1 MNQAGPG
8 DSLSVIP
15 EEHSVCKSRLPKI
28 TRRCSGSQCKN
39 VRAIKPVLSV
49 VTPKIPTVAGV
60 SSKDGEQFVPAP
72 VAWRPGSSGAEM
84 ILCPCRCTRKAEC
97 SRAEETGHW
106 LWSRDKSCVAITDA
120 NPQNMSRRAP
130 GKVCD
135 RWQAVWCGARRG
147 SPYTAAGWELSE
159 TRKPQGALYPGPH
172 EP

>member
-1 MNQAGPG
+1 MV
-8 DSLSVIP
+8 SVS
-15 EEHSVCKSRLPKI
+15 HVCPKSCSFTP
-28 TRRCSGSQCKN
+28 RCSGSQCKN

-60 SSKDGEQFVPAP
+60 SSKDGKQFVLAP
-72 VAWRPGSSGAEM
+72 MAWRPESTGAEM

-97 SRAEETGHW
+97 SRAEENGHW
-106 LWSRDKSCVAITDA
+106 LWSRDKSCVAIIDA

-135 RWQAVWCGARRG
+135 RWRVVLCRARRG

-159 TRKPQGALYPGPH
+159 KQGNHKVPCTQDHMNPRQRD
-172 EP
+172 PF

>member
-1 MNQAGPG
+1 
-8 DSLSVIP
+8 
-15 EEHSVCKSRLPKI
+15 
-28 TRRCSGSQCKN
+28 
-39 VRAIKPVLSV
+39 
-49 VTPKIPTVAGV
+49 
-60 SSKDGEQFVPAP
+60 
-72 VAWRPGSSGAEM
+72 M
-84 ILCPCRCTRKAEC
+84 ILCPGRCTRKAEC

-159 TRKPQGALYPGPH
+159 RQGNHKVPCTQDHVSPRQRHVLGIVSPPAGTAVCQPPTH
-172 EP
+172 PD